1 MNPAGMR
8 CGQDGKGHWA
18 GDRKQTT
25 LWQIANQDQDADT
38 VHGTQKPVECMRR
51 PILNNSS
58 PGQAVYEPFMGSGTT
73 LIAAETTGR
82 VCFGVE
88 LNPAY
93 VDVAIERWQ
102 SFTGAGGGA
111 GGNRR
116 DLRRPQGQEAGGMNA
131 PLLPGR
137 IEHWPLARLR
147 PYARNAKTHDADQVA
162 KIAASMAEFGWTV
175 PCLVAADGELIAG
188 HGRVLA
194 AAQLGLAEA
203 PVIVLGH
210 LTEAQRRAYRI
221 ADNKLT
227 ELGGWDE
234 ALLLEELRGLLAEDF
249 DLGLIGIPEDELDAL
264 LHDADDRAPI
274 DDDTADTIPEAPA
287 EPITQPG
294 DIWALG
300 NHRLICGDA
309 TDPAVVARLMDGA
322 QASLM
327 FTSPPYAQQ
336 RDYGAAKE
344 KVGDWDALMQGVF
357 AAAPVTADAQL
368 LVNLGLVHRDGE
380 WIPYWDG
387 WVDWMRAQGW
397 RRFGWY
403 VWDQGPG
410 LPGDWNGRLAPS
422 HEFIFH
428 FNRQPRK
435 PNKTVESKHAGETLG
450 GGGLRGADG
459 TVHRKTGYGNAIQS
473 HRIPDSVFRIM
484 RHKGGLGAAGSH
496 PAVFPVAL
504 VEAVLTAFTDP
515 ATWCTSPSAARAPRS
530 SPPNALGGAAS
541 RWNWTRSIATLPCD
555 DGRWRRAEGQVD

>member
-1 MNPAGMR
+1 MSMHLRPS
-8 CGQDGKGHWA
+8 
-18 GDRKQTT
+18 
-25 LWQIANQDQDADT
+25 QI
-38 VHGTQKPVECMRR
+38 E
-51 PILNNSS
+51 
-58 PGQAVYEPFMGSGTT
+58 F
-73 LIAAETTGR
+73 
-82 VCFGVE
+82 
-88 LNPAY
+88 
-93 VDVAIERWQ
+93 
-102 SFTGAGGGA
+102 
-111 GGNRR
+111 
-116 DLRRPQGQEAGGMNA
+116 
-131 PLLPGR
+131 
-137 IEHWPLARLR
+137 WPLDRLK
-147 PYARNAKTHDADQVA
+147 PYARNARTHDADQVA
-162 KIAASMAEFGWTV
+162 RIAASMAEFGWTV
-175 PCLVAADGELIAG
+175 PCLVGDDGDLIAG

-234 ALLLEELRGLLAEDF
+234 GLLLEELRGLMAAEF

-264 LHDADDRAPI
+264 LRDADDDSVPI
-274 DDDTADTIPEAPA
+274 DDDTADTIPEPPA
-287 EPITQPG
+287 EPITRPG

-300 NHRLICGDA
+300 AHRLICGDA
-309 TDPAVVARLMDGA
+309 TDADVVARLMEGA
-322 QASLM
+322 QSSLM

-336 RDYGAAKE
+336 RDYGAARE
-344 KVGDWDALMQGVF
+344 TVGDWDALMQGVF
-357 AAAPVTADAQL
+357 AAAPVTDAAQL

-380 WIPYWDG
+380 WLPYWER
-387 WVDWMRAQGW
+387 WVEWMRSSGW

-435 PNKTVESKHAGETLG
+435 PHKTVPSKHAGETLG
-450 GGGLRGADG
+450 GGGLRGVNG
-459 TVHRKTGYGNAIQS
+459 TVHRKTGFGNAIQT

-504 VEAVLTAFTDP
+504 VEAVLAAFSDPSDLIYEPFCGSGTQLIAAESTGRRCCAVELDP
-515 ATWCTSPSAARAPRS
+515 AYCDVAVRRWEMATRRT
-530 SPPNALGGAAS
+530 AS
-541 RWNWTRSIATLPCD
+541 RITEPDEAAEPARRTRT
-555 DGRWRRAEGQVD
+555 RA

>member
-1 MNPAGMR
+1 MPP
-8 CGQDGKGHWA
+8 D
-18 GDRKQTT
+18 
-25 LWQIANQDQDADT
+25 
-38 VHGTQKPVECMRR
+38 
-51 PILNNSS
+51 
-58 PGQAVYEPFMGSGTT
+58 
-73 LIAAETTGR
+73 
-82 VCFGVE
+82 
-88 LNPAY
+88 
-93 VDVAIERWQ
+93 
-102 SFTGAGGGA
+102 
-111 GGNRR
+111 
-116 DLRRPQGQEAGGMNA
+116 
-131 PLLPGR
+131 R
-137 IEHWPLARLR
+137 IEQWPLARLK

-175 PCLVAADGELIAG
+175 PCLVASDGELIAG

-194 AAQLGLAEA
+194 AAHLGLSEA

-234 ALLLEELRGLLAEDF
+234 ALLLQELQALLADDL
-249 DLGLIGIPEDELDAL
+249 DLGLIGIPDDELYAL
-264 LHDADDRAPI
+264 LANADDRAAI
-274 DDDTADTIPEAPA
+274 SDDVADAIPAPPT
-287 EPITQPG
+287 EPITKSG

-300 NHRLICGDA
+300 KHRLCCGDA
-309 TDPAVVARLMDGA
+309 TDPAAVARLMQSD
-322 QASLM
+322 QAALM

-368 LVNLGLVHRDGE
+368 LVNLGLVHRDSE
-380 WIPYWDG
+380 WQPYWEG
-387 WVDWMRAQGW
+387 WVEWMRASGW

-428 FNRQPRK
+428 FNRAPRK
-435 PNKTVESKHAGETLG
+435 PHKTVESKHAGEILG

-459 TVHRKTGYGNAIQS
+459 AVHRKTGFGNAIQS

-515 ATWCTSPSAARAPRS
+515 GDLIYEPFCGSGTQLVAAERAGRRCFAMELDPAYCDVAVRRWELATGRTANRVAEPTEAKSPAR
-530 SPPNALGGAAS
+530 
-541 RWNWTRSIATLPCD
+541 
-555 DGRWRRAEGQVD
+555 RRRKRA